1 MPEADKIER
10 IRELARRYYRRRD
23 IQKALVSFSPNRE
36 VSPRYID
43 SFGKRPDA
51 LQYESDVSA
60 LAERGATSFH
70 CSEELWHDPLQIKTE
85 MNEEQFNKL
94 RIGWDLLLDI
104 DTKYIEYG
112 KIAAEL
118 LTEELRLRNVNNFG
132 IKFSGGSGFHICI
145 PWKAFP
151 KQIGETEIKNLFPK
165 IPRYISLYLIERI
178 EKKLSERIL
187 ALTPIKEI
195 SEIKGIK
202 KENLMKKICKNCGG
216 RVMKS
221 TKNIRTEIGKKIIE
235 REIEDLEC
243 ISCGNS
249 FIENPNQFE
258 KIEQFD
264 PFSIIELDTIL
275 LSPRHLFR
283 MPYSLHEKSG
293 LSSIVI
299 KPEQIK
305 NFQPSWAKPDIA
317 VPKQYLPEA
326 EENEAKELVM
336 EALDADAERKR
347 KTIKSTE
354 TDKRVFKVQIN
365 IKDLSPSLYPPC
377 IQAILNGVK
386 QDGRKR
392 ALFILLNFF
401 KSIQMNNDEIEKNVT
416 EWNKKNYKQLREG
429 YIKSQLFWFKRQ
441 KAILPPNCD
450 KPNYK
455 DLAVCNPDS
464 LCKLVKNPINYVV
477 RKARFPNKKKITK
490 SDKKNSAE

>member
-1 MPEADKIER
+1 MAEGEKIER
-10 IRELARRYYRRRD
+10 IRELARRYYRRKD
-23 IQKALVSFSPNRE
+23 IQKALVSFAQNRE
-36 VSPRYID
+36 ISPRYID

-60 LAERGATSFH
+60 LAEKGATSFH

-118 LTEELRLRNVNNFG
+118 LIEALRFHNVNNFG
-132 IKFSGGSGFHICI
+132 IKFSGGSGFHICV

-151 KQIGETEIKNLFPK
+151 KQIGESDIKNSFPDLPRK
-165 IPRYISLYLIERI
+165 IVAYLYSMIRKQLAERI
-178 EKKLSERIL
+178 RDLDAELKGRRIYDEDAVKKLMPDVIL
-187 ALTPIKEI
+187 
-195 SEIKGIK
+195 
-202 KENLMKKICKNCGG
+202 
-216 RVMKS
+216 V
-221 TKNIRTEIGKKIIE
+221 
-235 REIEDLEC
+235 
-243 ISCGNS
+243 
-249 FIENPNQFE
+249 
-258 KIEQFD
+258 
-264 PFSIIELDTIL
+264 
-275 LSPRHLFR
+275 SPRHLFR

-317 VPKQYLPEA
+317 VPKQYLLEA
-326 EENEAKELVM
+326 EENEARELVM
-336 EALDADAERKR
+336 QALDAVKEEK
-347 KTIKSTE
+347 KTE
-354 TDKRVFKVQIN
+354 TKREFKTEIN
-365 IKDLSPSLYPPC
+365 VKDLSPSLYPPC
-377 IQAILNGVK
+377 ITKILEGVK

-401 KSIQMNNDEIEKNVT
+401 KSIQMDNDEIEKNVT

-455 DLAVCNPDS
+455 DIAVCNPDS
-464 LCKLVKNPINYVV
+464 LCNLIKNPVNYVV
-477 RKARFPNKKKITK
+477 RKAKFSNNSNSKTSNNKRIKKI
-490 SDKKNSAE
+490 

>member
-10 IRELARRYYRRRD
+10 IRELAGRYYRRRD

-36 VSPRYID
+36 ISPRYID

-60 LAERGATSFH
+60 LAEKGATSFH

-118 LTEELRLRNVNNFG
+118 LIEALRFHNVNNFG
-132 IKFSGGSGFHICI
+132 IKFSGGSGFHICV

-151 KQIGETEIKNLFPK
+151 KQIGETDVKNSFPDLPRKIVAYLYSMIKKQLA
-165 IPRYISLYLIERI
+165 ERI
-178 EKKLSERIL
+178 RDLDAELKGRRIYDEDAVKKLMPDVIL
-187 ALTPIKEI
+187 
-195 SEIKGIK
+195 
-202 KENLMKKICKNCGG
+202 
-216 RVMKS
+216 V
-221 TKNIRTEIGKKIIE
+221 
-235 REIEDLEC
+235 
-243 ISCGNS
+243 
-249 FIENPNQFE
+249 
-258 KIEQFD
+258 
-264 PFSIIELDTIL
+264 
-275 LSPRHLFR
+275 SPRHLFR

-299 KPEQIK
+299 KPEQVK
-305 NFQPSWAKPDIA
+305 NFQPSWAKPNIA
-317 VPKQYLPEA
+317 VPKPYLPEA
-326 EENEAKELVM
+326 EENEARELVM
-336 EALDADAERKR
+336 QALDAVKEEK
-347 KTIKSTE
+347 KTE
-354 TDKRVFKVQIN
+354 TKREFRTEIN
-365 IKDLSPSLYPPC
+365 VKDLSPSLYPPC

-401 KSIQMNNDEIEKNVT
+401 KSIQMENDEIEKNVT

-455 DLAVCNPDS
+455 DIAVCNPDS
-464 LCKLVKNPINYVV
+464 LCNLIKNPINYVV
-477 RKARFPNKKKITK
+477 RKARFSDNSKTSNNKRIKKI
-490 SDKKNSAE
+490 

>member
-36 VSPRYID
+36 ISPRYID
-43 SFGKRPDA
+43 SFGKRPDF

-60 LAERGATSFH
+60 LAEKGATSFH

-104 DTKYIEYG
+104 DTKYTEYG

-118 LTEELRLRNVNNFG
+118 LIEALRFHNVNNFG
-132 IKFSGGSGFHICI
+132 IKFSGGSGFHLCV

-151 KQIGETEIKNLFPK
+151 KQIGETDVKNSFPDLPRKIVAYLHSMIKKQLA
-165 IPRYISLYLIERI
+165 ERI
-178 EKKLSERIL
+178 RDLDAELKGRRIYDEDAVKKLMPDVIL
-187 ALTPIKEI
+187 
-195 SEIKGIK
+195 
-202 KENLMKKICKNCGG
+202 
-216 RVMKS
+216 V
-221 TKNIRTEIGKKIIE
+221 
-235 REIEDLEC
+235 
-243 ISCGNS
+243 
-249 FIENPNQFE
+249 
-258 KIEQFD
+258 
-264 PFSIIELDTIL
+264 
-275 LSPRHLFR
+275 SPRHLFR

-326 EENEAKELVM
+326 EENEARELVM
-336 EALDADAERKR
+336 QALDAVKEEK
-347 KTIKSTE
+347 KTE
-354 TDKRVFKVQIN
+354 TKREFRTEIN
-365 IKDLSPSLYPPC
+365 VKDLSPSLYPPC

-401 KSIQMNNDEIEKNVT
+401 KSIQMDNDEIEKNVT
-416 EWNKKNYKQLREG
+416 EWNKKNYKLLREG

-477 RKARFPNKKKITK
+477 RKARFPNKKKIAK
-490 SDKKNSAE
+490 SYKKNSESQI

>member
-10 IRELARRYYRRRD
+10 IRELARRYYRRKD

-43 SFGKRPDA
+43 SFGKRPDF

-60 LAERGATSFH
+60 LAEKGATSFH

-118 LTEELRLRNVNNFG
+118 LIEALRFHNVNNFG
-132 IKFSGGSGFHICI
+132 IKFSGGSGFHLCV
-145 PWKAFP
+145 PWKSFP
-151 KQIGETEIKNLFPK
+151 KQIGETDVKNSFPDLPRKIVAYLYSMIKKQLA
-165 IPRYISLYLIERI
+165 ERI
-178 EKKLSERIL
+178 RDLDAELKGRRIYDEDAVKKLMPDVIL
-187 ALTPIKEI
+187 
-195 SEIKGIK
+195 
-202 KENLMKKICKNCGG
+202 
-216 RVMKS
+216 V
-221 TKNIRTEIGKKIIE
+221 
-235 REIEDLEC
+235 
-243 ISCGNS
+243 
-249 FIENPNQFE
+249 
-258 KIEQFD
+258 
-264 PFSIIELDTIL
+264 
-275 LSPRHLFR
+275 SPRHLFR

-326 EENEAKELVM
+326 EENEARELVM
-336 EALDADAERKR
+336 QALDAVKEEK
-347 KTIKSTE
+347 KTE
-354 TDKRVFKVQIN
+354 TKREFRTEIN

-455 DLAVCNPDS
+455 DIAVCNPDS
-464 LCKLVKNPINYVV
+464 LCKLVKNPVNYVV
-477 RKARFPNKKKITK
+477 RKARFTTKKKISK
-490 SDKKNSAE
+490 SDKKDSEK